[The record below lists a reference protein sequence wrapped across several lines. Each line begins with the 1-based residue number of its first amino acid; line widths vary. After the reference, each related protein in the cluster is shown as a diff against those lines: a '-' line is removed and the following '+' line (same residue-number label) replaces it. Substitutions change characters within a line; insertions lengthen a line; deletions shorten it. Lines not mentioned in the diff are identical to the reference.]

1 MILRPGAQFGRYE
14 IVALLGAGGMGQV
27 YRARDPSLNRHVAVK
42 VIAEAYAQNP
52 SFRDRFRREARTLAA
67 LSHPN
72 IATIYSVEEADG
84 ILALTMELVEGHNLS
99 DVVRPG
105 GIATDRLLRY
115 GIQIA
120 EAIAAAH
127 DRGITH
133 RDLKPANVIVSP
145 DGRVKVLD
153 FGLARLAVTGGPLD
167 AETSPPVSEITA
179 EGHIVGTPSYMS
191 PEQAEGKTLDSRSD
205 IFTLGILLYELAT
218 GIRPF
223 KGDSVLTILSSIV
236 RDTPPAPMDLNPSL
250 PKALSRVI
258 RRCLEKDPENRYQS
272 AKDLRSDLR
281 DLLQEITSG
290 DVSAPVPVAVR
301 RRRSRWIIAAAIA
314 APIFAVAG
322 WLARAW
328 LAGPPAALVPER
340 VVQLTTDPGIEASP
354 SLSPDGRWIAFS
366 RRNEGR
372 VDVYLQAVGGEKAIN
387 LTADV
392 EGGADQPAFSSDGEQ
407 IAFAS
412 PEAGGL
418 FVMGR
423 TGELVRRVTDTG
435 FNPAWSRDG
444 GSLVYSSDAAGDFPS
459 AHPGGA
465 EVSTVNL
472 RTGEKRRLEATDG
485 LQPVWSPDDKWIAY
499 WGVDPATRQRDLWTI
514 PAGGGTPTR
523 VTNDAAVDGSPAWS
537 PTADYLY
544 FSSDR
549 GGTTNLWRIRIDKKT
564 GGARGEAEPVT
575 APTNVAVHP
584 TISADGKRLAYASYS
599 WATTVFTLG
608 FDPARLEVLGR
619 QRTVVA
625 GGLHLWSGAR
635 VSADG
640 SQIALVRWGHQHDL
654 FVARADGSGLRRLT
668 NDGQGVRCPD
678 WSPDGK
684 HIAFGRTVQTDGSL
698 VVIEVET
705 GKMTPAKG
713 LPQGVVGCPSWSPDG
728 SKIATTLGGHER
740 GAYVLPWKQP
750 GFGSG
755 LERIPAPSEF
765 APRSWSADGQSLAG
779 TIGTRLAVFSFPS
792 RSHRL
797 VTDHVAIAASYTAWL
812 PGGRYVLFQGRS
824 YTDLLIADISTQTVK
839 RVFSVAPQLIRGASL
854 TRDGTQLIVS
864 AGSEEGDIWLANLP
878 EAR

>member
-99 DVVRPG
+99 DIVRPG

-145 DGRVKVLD
+145 DGRLKVLD
-153 FGLARLAVTGGPLD
+153 FGLARLAAVGGPLD

-236 RDTPPAPMDLNPSL
+236 RDTPPAPMELNPSL

-281 DLLQEITSG
+281 DLLQDVTSG
-290 DVSAPVPVAVR
+290 DIDNPLFAPAQR
-301 RRRSRWIIAAAIA
+301 RRRAGLLIAVALVASA
-314 APIFAVAG
+314 CVTAG
-322 WLARAW
+322 WLARAYFARRPT
-328 LAGPPAALVPER
+328 LLVPEQ
-340 VVQLTTDPGIEASP
+340 VVRLTTDPGTEASP

-372 VDVYLQAVGGEKAIN
+372 SDVYLQAVGGDKTIN

-392 EGGADQPAFSSDGEQ
+392 ERGADQPSFSKDGER
-407 IAFAS
+407 IAFAT
-412 PEAGGL
+412 PVIGGL

-423 TGELVRRVTDTG
+423 TGELVRRVSDTG
-435 FNPAWSRDG
+435 FNPAWSPDG
-444 GSLVYSSDAAGDFPS
+444 ESLVFSSSATGDFPT

-465 EVSTVNL
+465 ELWTVSL
-472 RTGEKRRLEATDG
+472 RNGQKRRLDTKDA
-485 LQPVWSPDDKWIAY
+485 LQPVWAPNGKWIAY

-514 PAGGGTPTR
+514 PGNGGTPTR
-523 VTNDAAVDGSPAWS
+523 ITNDAAADGSPAWS
-537 PTADYLY
+537 PGGDYLY

-549 GGTTNLWRIRIDKKT
+549 GGTTNLWRLRIDPRT
-564 GGARGEAEPVT
+564 GGPRGESEPVA
-575 APTNVAVHP
+575 APTTVAVHP
-584 TISADGKRLAYASYS
+584 SISADGRRIAYASYD
-599 WATTVFTLG
+599 WKDDARTGPATWRR
-608 FDPARLEVLGR
+608 RLSL
-619 QRTVVA
+619 
-625 GGLHLWSGAR
+625 L
-635 VSADG
+635 
-640 SQIALVRWGHQHDL
+640 
-654 FVARADGSGLRRLT
+654 VARRFADRGY
-668 NDGQGVRCPD
+668 
-678 WSPDGK
+678 
-684 HIAFGRTVQTDGSL
+684 
-698 VVIEVET
+698 
-705 GKMTPAKG
+705 
-713 LPQGVVGCPSWSPDG
+713 VGGP
-728 SKIATTLGGHER
+728 
-740 GAYVLPWKQP
+740 
-750 GFGSG
+750 
-755 LERIPAPSEF
+755 
-765 APRSWSADGQSLAG
+765 
-779 TIGTRLAVFSFPS
+779 
-792 RSHRL
+792 
-797 VTDHVAIAASYTAWL
+797 
-812 PGGRYVLFQGRS
+812 
-824 YTDLLIADISTQTVK
+824 
-839 RVFSVAPQLIRGASL
+839 
-854 TRDGTQLIVS
+854 
-864 AGSEEGDIWLANLP
+864 
-878 EAR
+878 